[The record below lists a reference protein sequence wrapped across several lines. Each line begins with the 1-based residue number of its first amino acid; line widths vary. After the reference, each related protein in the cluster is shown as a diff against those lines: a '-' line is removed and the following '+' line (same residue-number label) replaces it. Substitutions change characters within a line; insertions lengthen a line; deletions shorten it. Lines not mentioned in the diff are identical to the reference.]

1 MKQKFGIKK
10 TKMNIFWLL
19 VAGAIIGVV
28 VGLRQ
33 QAPSAATQVT
43 PPASTVTQGATK

>member
-1 MKQKFGIKK
+1 MKKIGIRK

-19 VAGAIIGVV
+19 VIGLIIGVV

-33 QAPSAATQVT
+33 PMPAQTAPQTTQ
-43 PPASTVTQGATK
+43 PINMEAKK

>member
-19 VAGAIIGVV
+19 LAGLIIGGVI
-28 VGLRQ
+28 GLRQ
-33 QAPSAATQVT
+33 SAPSASDLPVQNITIEAQ
-43 PPASTVTQGATK
+43 QGAK